1 MLWQVQ
7 GEFFDCGA
15 SFPYRLPPLHTQ
27 IHYFVLLPLPSPLP
41 YHPPSSADV
50 CFPLEG
56 SGTVEVRCFSD
67 TPLNTLFFFFSPSFL
82 ERLADYSSDDIL
94 DIIMRLVSPKHV
106 IISTPTFGMYKFL
119 GTIAGIE
126 IVDVP
131 RRPDFSVDVDAV
143 RAAIRKYKATI
154 CFLPSPN
161 NPTGTVLPNADAE
174 LILQEDCLLVC
185 DEAYA
190 DFCDVTALSLFS
202 KYENLIVCR
211 TFSKWAGLAGTSSA
225 VL

>member
-15 SFPYRLPPLHTQ
+15 SFPYRLPPYTRKYTTLSSSPSHPPFPTT
-27 IHYFVLLPLPSPLP
+27 LLPLPMFVFRLKVVGLLKCAASL
-41 YHPPSSADV
+41 
-50 CFPLEG
+50 
-56 SGTVEVRCFSD
+56 
-67 TPLNTLFFFFSPSFL
+67 TPRSTLFFIIFPSFL